1 MARILVTGAAGFI
14 GSHSVRALLARGDE
28 VTGIDNFNDFYD
40 PAIKEAQA
48 QALLQNPR
56 FRLVRGSILDPAAR
70 EACFAEHHFDGVIHL
85 AAWAGVR
92 PSIQRPALY
101 QRENIEGTVALM
113 DTLRLDSQ
121 RQGLPL
127 PKLVFASS
135 SSVYGCNEKVP
146 FAETDFVDEPI
157 SPYAATKKA
166 CELLCHTYHHLY
178 GLDVACLRFFTVYGP
193 GQRPDLAIHKFAR
206 LMMSGQPI
214 PRYGDGST
222 SRDYTYIDDV
232 VQGVLAAL
240 DRSKGYRVYNLG
252 NHRTVTLQ
260 ELIASLAAAL
270 GVEPQIE
277 EMQMQAGDV
286 PRTWADIS
294 RAQQEL
300 GYQPTTPFD
309 VGIHKFAE
317 WYKDWHTQTVVTSE
331 SSGKAG

>member
-1 MARILVTGAAGFI
+1 MGQILVTGAAGFI
-14 GSHSVRALLARGDE
+14 GAHTARALLERGDH
-28 VTGIDNFNDFYD
+28 VVGIDNFNDFYD

-48 QALLQNPR
+48 AELVKHPH
-56 FRLVRGSILDPAAR
+56 FRLVRGSILDEEAR
-70 EACFAEHHFDGVIHL
+70 RACFEDRNFDGVIHL

-92 PSIQRPALY
+92 PSIERPALY
-101 QRENIEGTVALM
+101 QRENIEATVALM
-113 DTLRLDSQ
+113 DTLRVVAHERSHA
-121 RQGLPL
+121 L

-206 LMMSGQPI
+206 LMMSGEPI
-214 PRYGDGST
+214 PRFGDGQT

-240 DRSKGYRVYNLG
+240 DRASGYRIYNLG

-260 ELIASLAAAL
+260 ELIEKLGAAL
-270 GVEPQIE
+270 GVTPRIQELP
-277 EMQMQAGDV
+277 MQAGDV
-286 PRTWADIS
+286 PRTWADIT
-294 RAQQEL
+294 RAQNEL
-300 GYQPTTPFD
+300 GYQPTTSFD
-309 VGIHKFAE
+309 DGIRKFAA
-317 WYKDWHTQTVVTSE
+317 WYKTWHSRSNCGTKSP
-331 SSGKAG
+331 

>member
-14 GSHSVRALLARGDE
+14 GSHCARALLSRGDD

-40 PAIKEAQA
+40 PTIKEAQA
-48 QALLQNPR
+48 RELSAHAR

-70 EACFAEHHFDGVIHL
+70 DACFAGESFDGVIHL

-113 DTLRLDSQ
+113 DAMRLVAEERASS
-121 RQGLPL
+121 L

-135 SSVYGCNEKVP
+135 SSVYGCNKKVP

-206 LMMSGQPI
+206 LMMSGEPI

-232 VQGVLAAL
+232 IQGVLAAL
-240 DRSKGYRVYNLG
+240 DRTTGYRVYNLG
-252 NHRTVTLQ
+252 NHRTVTLHT
-260 ELIASLAAAL
+260 LIESLSAAL
-270 GVEPQIE
+270 GVTPKIQ
-277 EMQMQAGDV
+277 EMPMQAGDV
-286 PRTWADIS
+286 PQTWADIS
-294 RAQQEL
+294 RAQAEL
-300 GYQPTTPFD
+300 GYRPTTPFD
-309 VGIHKFAE
+309 VGIQKFAA
-317 WYKDWHTQTVVTSE
+317 WYKDWHERGLS
-331 SSGKAG
+331 SSGSIDKAD